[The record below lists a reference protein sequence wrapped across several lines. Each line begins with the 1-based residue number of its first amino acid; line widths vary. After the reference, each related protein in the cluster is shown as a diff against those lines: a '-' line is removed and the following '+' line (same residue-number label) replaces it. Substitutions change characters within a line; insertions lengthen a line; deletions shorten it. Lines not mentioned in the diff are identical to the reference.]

1 MKSHKVKQGE
11 CMITIAAEHGYGGNW
26 QALYDHDVNKDL
38 REKRPDPF
46 CLMPGD
52 IVNIPDEE
60 GGFKAPTNQ
69 ITRVVIKR
77 PKAYVAIKLI
87 DAEGNLF
94 ANVPYELHVGK
105 NVFKG
110 NSDANGIV
118 EQQVPYDEKKGELV
132 VWPFDDQP
140 EFFVTYDVMIA
151 SLSPMEHETGQQAR
165 LRNLGFD
172 TGPVDGNL
180 GLVSKQAIEEFQLR
194 QGINVNKELD
204 DPTKGKLLKLQN
216 KG

>member
-1 MKSHKVKQGE
+1 
-11 CMITIAAEHGYGGNW
+11 
-26 QALYDHDVNKDL
+26 
-38 REKRPDPF
+38 
-46 CLMPGD
+46 
-52 IVNIPDEE
+52 
-60 GGFKAPTNQ
+60 
-69 ITRVVIKR
+69 
-77 PKAYVAIKLI
+77 
-87 DAEGNLF
+87 
-94 ANVPYELHVGK
+94 
-105 NVFKG
+105 
-110 NSDANGIV
+110 
-118 EQQVPYDEKKGELV
+118 
-132 VWPFDDQP
+132 
-140 EFFVTYDVMIA
+140 MIA